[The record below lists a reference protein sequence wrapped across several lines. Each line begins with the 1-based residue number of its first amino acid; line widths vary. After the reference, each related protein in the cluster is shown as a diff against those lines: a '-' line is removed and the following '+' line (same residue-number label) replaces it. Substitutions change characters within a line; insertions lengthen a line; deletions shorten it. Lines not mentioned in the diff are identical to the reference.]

1 MSEYDRLF
9 DSVDDKQNQPNQANN
24 YQTNV
29 SNNVNLFSSKKE
41 LEQSIDDIV
50 KVKNKMNTLFEELGD
65 GRISDKLSIRKRNQI
80 IEDIMIERDKLE
92 TITDHLVEPIQKNVL
107 NIRGLQLIITT
118 NTDGLERLLD
128 NSHNQ
133 DKLSADEVQFQRRE

>member
-9 DSVDDKQNQPNQANN
+9 DSVDDKQNQPNQTNN
-24 YQTNV
+24 YQTSV